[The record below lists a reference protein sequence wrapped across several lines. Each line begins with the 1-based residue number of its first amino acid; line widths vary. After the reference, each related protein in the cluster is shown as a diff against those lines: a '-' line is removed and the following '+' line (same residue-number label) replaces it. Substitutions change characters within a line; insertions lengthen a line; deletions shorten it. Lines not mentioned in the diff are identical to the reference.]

1 MAQMNQ
7 LKDEIYR
14 KAEKDELN
22 RKEEQAERRAESKNL
37 QSVLEKILMALDK

>member
-7 LKDEIYR
+7 LKDEIHR
-14 KAEKDELN
+14 KAEKDELK

-37 QSVLEKILMALDK
+37 QSVLEKTLMALDK